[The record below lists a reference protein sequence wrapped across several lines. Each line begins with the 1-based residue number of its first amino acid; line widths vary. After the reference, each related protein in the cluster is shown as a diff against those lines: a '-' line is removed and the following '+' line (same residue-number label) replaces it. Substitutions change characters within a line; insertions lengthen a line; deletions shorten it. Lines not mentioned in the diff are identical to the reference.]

1 MIAVVGS
8 LNADLI
14 ARVARLPM
22 PGETVLASGLRHAL
36 GGKGANQAVAA
47 SRAGSTVEFVGRL
60 GADAAGDA
68 LCAGLHSAS
77 VKTDHITV
85 DPDEPTGTALIAVDD
100 RGDNTIVVAA
110 GANAKLSIEDIDSA
124 ADVITRG
131 SIVLL
136 QLEVPLETVQYAAM
150 LAHQAG
156 TTVILNPSP
165 SRDLPNSLVNLVD
178 ILIPNEEEVAYL
190 SGMGSPVDPASA
202 AGMLRA
208 NGAKAVVITLGDRG
222 AAVIDEHTE
231 IDIGAYAVDVVDT
244 TGAGDA
250 FVGNLAAALDAGR
263 SLEEAARFASAAAA
277 LSVQSSGAQASM
289 PSRAETEAL
298 MDQMG
303 TS

>member
-1 MIAVVGS
+1 M
-8 LNADLI
+8 
-14 ARVARLPM
+14 
-22 PGETVLASGLRHAL
+22 
-36 GGKGANQAVAA
+36 
-47 SRAGSTVEFVGRL
+47 
-60 GADAAGDA
+60 
-68 LCAGLHSAS
+68 
-77 VKTDHITV
+77 KTDHITV